1 MQSFLGALFSPSG
14 ASSSA
19 DADAPSAAPSAPALF
34 DEEEAATVAEMRAA
48 AAAQRELE
56 RREVEL
62 ALADEEA
69 DEFGF
74 EDAAHAEAR
83 WRAIDEANDAAAA
96 PPPLEASSVGA
107 PPPPPPADSRLAV
120 STGGTYRGGRRASEA
135 AAAATA
141 AATSAAYAATSAEVA
156 RIQERISA
164 LEVLEDAAHNGD
176 ESGWSEPLADELQL
190 LRQQLASAVKALS
203 KLAKSSSKP
212 SRLGL
217 TSGASGLSRMG
228 SSFFGR

>member
-1 MQSFLGALFSPSG
+1 MQSFLNLFSG

-120 STGGTYRGGRRASEA
+120 STGGTYRGARRSSEA

-203 KLAKSSSKP
+203 RLAKSSSRP

>member
-1 MQSFLGALFSPSG
+1 MQSFFNLFSPG

-120 STGGTYRGGRRASEA
+120 STGGTYRGTRRASEA

-190 LRQQLASAVKALS
+190 LRQQLASAVKALTR
-203 KLAKSSSKP
+203 LAKSSSRP

>member
-1 MQSFLGALFSPSG
+1 MQSFFNLFSPG

-96 PPPLEASSVGA
+96 PPPLEASSVGT

-120 STGGTYRGGRRASEA
+120 STGGTYRGARRSSEA

-190 LRQQLASAVKALS
+190 LRQQLASAVKALGR
-203 KLAKSSSKP
+203 LAKSSSRP

>member
-1 MQSFLGALFSPSG
+1 MQSFLGSLFGG

-107 PPPPPPADSRLAV
+107 PPPPPPAERLAV
-120 STGGTYRGGRRASEA
+120 STGGTYRGARRASEA

-176 ESGWSEPLADELQL
+176 ETGWSEPLADELQL

-203 KLAKSSSKP
+203 KLAKSSSRP

>member
-1 MQSFLGALFSPSG
+1 MQSFLNLFSG

-107 PPPPPPADSRLAV
+107 PPPPPADNSRLAV
-120 STGGTYRGGRRASEA
+120 STGGTSRGARRASEA

-141 AATSAAYAATSAEVA
+141 AATAASYAATSAEVA

-203 KLAKSSSKP
+203 RLAKSSSRP

>member
-1 MQSFLGALFSPSG
+1 MQSFFNLFSPG

-120 STGGTYRGGRRASEA
+120 STGGTYRGARRSSEA

-203 KLAKSSSKP
+203 KLAKSSSRP

>member
-1 MQSFLGALFSPSG
+1 MQSFFNLFSPG

-107 PPPPPPADSRLAV
+107 PPPPPADNSRLAV

-203 KLAKSSSKP
+203 RLAKSSSRP

>member
-120 STGGTYRGGRRASEA
+120 STGGTYRGGRRSSEA

-203 KLAKSSSKP
+203 RLAKSSSRP

>member
-1 MQSFLGALFSPSG
+1 MQSFFNLFSPG

-107 PPPPPPADSRLAV
+107 PPPPPADNSRLAV
-120 STGGTYRGGRRASEA
+120 STGGTYRGARRASEA

>member
-1 MQSFLGALFSPSG
+1 MQSFLNLFSG

-107 PPPPPPADSRLAV
+107 PPPPPPAERLAV
-120 STGGTYRGGRRASEA
+120 PTGGTYRGGRRASEA

-156 RIQERISA
+156 RIQERIAA

>member
-1 MQSFLGALFSPSG
+1 MQSFFNLFSPG

-34 DEEEAATVAEMRAA
+34 DEEEAATVAEMRGA

-120 STGGTYRGGRRASEA
+120 STGGTYRGARRSSEA

-203 KLAKSSSKP
+203 RLAKSSSRP

>member
-1 MQSFLGALFSPSG
+1 ML
-14 ASSSA
+14 
-19 DADAPSAAPSAPALF
+19 
-34 DEEEAATVAEMRAA
+34 
-48 AAAQRELE
+48 
-56 RREVEL
+56 
-62 ALADEEA
+62 
-69 DEFGF
+69 
-74 EDAAHAEAR
+74 
-83 WRAIDEANDAAAA
+83 
-96 PPPLEASSVGA
+96 
-107 PPPPPPADSRLAV
+107 
-120 STGGTYRGGRRASEA
+120 ASEIDARSVPPRARAA

-141 AATSAAYAATSAEVA
+141 AATSAAYAATSADVA

-203 KLAKSSSKP
+203 RLAKSSSRP

>member
-1 MQSFLGALFSPSG
+1 MQSFFNLFSPA

-83 WRAIDEANDAAAA
+83 WRAIDEANDAAAV

-107 PPPPPPADSRLAV
+107 PPPPPPAERLAV

>member
-1 MQSFLGALFSPSG
+1 MQSFFNLFSPG

-107 PPPPPPADSRLAV
+107 PPPPPADNSRLAV
-120 STGGTYRGGRRASEA
+120 STGGTYRGGRRSSEA

-203 KLAKSSSKP
+203 RLAKSSSRP

>member
-1 MQSFLGALFSPSG
+1 MQSFFNLFSPG

-120 STGGTYRGGRRASEA
+120 STGGTYRGARRSSEA

-164 LEVLEDAAHNGD
+164 LEVLEDTAHNGD

-203 KLAKSSSKP
+203 KLAKSSSRP

>member
-1 MQSFLGALFSPSG
+1 MQSFLNLFSG

-107 PPPPPPADSRLAV
+107 PPPPPPAERVAV
-120 STGGTYRGGRRASEA
+120 STGGTYRGSRRASEA

-190 LRQQLASAVKALS
+190 LRQQLASAVKALGR
-203 KLAKSSSKP
+203 LAKSSSRP

>member
-1 MQSFLGALFSPSG
+1 MQSFFNLFSPA

-83 WRAIDEANDAAAA
+83 WRAIDEANDAAAV

-107 PPPPPPADSRLAV
+107 PPPPPPADNSRLAV
-120 STGGTYRGGRRASEA
+120 STGGTYRGARRSSEA

>member
-96 PPPLEASSVGA
+96 
-107 PPPPPPADSRLAV
+107 DS
-120 STGGTYRGGRRASEA
+120 STGVDVLLVVSDNAGHGLFATVERVINQVLHARA
-135 AAAATA
+135 
-141 AATSAAYAATSAEVA
+141 
-156 RIQERISA
+156 
-164 LEVLEDAAHNGD
+164 
-176 ESGWSEPLADELQL
+176 
-190 LRQQLASAVKALS
+190 
-203 KLAKSSSKP
+203 
-212 SRLGL
+212 LGL
-217 TSGASGLSRMG
+217 EPYVFLGMPAC
-228 SSFFGR
+228 